1 MPRLSTLSNP
11 TGLIDIDKK
20 RLTLQ
25 VDDSGHHPVFSLL
38 RLDTSDLNLA
48 GNLLVVVIARR
59 GNSEQRIELGPL
71 ASFSKAFHPLVDLG
85 EDGPLAFRVLLARPD
100 SPKLVAAAEHV
111 RPAGHGESESFIG
124 LEPADLKQ
132 LPWEVE
138 VHDQEGRA
146 TIRFNRD
153 IYQSAG
159 AAESD
164 RMFMGLVLPEAV
176 RSIARTISATP
187 GMLED
192 EHWQPFKSWLA
203 VQGITEEPEPDR
215 EHEWCTAV
223 VHAFCDRFEFT
234 SQLKESR
241 GKEVEE

>member
-11 TGLIDIDKK
+11 TGLIDLDKK

-25 VDDSGHHPVFSLL
+25 VDDSGRHPTFSLV
-38 RLDTSDLNLA
+38 RIDTSDLNLA

-71 ASFSKAFHPLVDLG
+71 ASFNRAFHTLVDLG
-85 EDGPLAFRVLLARPD
+85 EDGPLGFRVLFVKPD
-100 SPKLVAAAEHV
+100 SPKLIAAAEHV
-111 RPAGHGESESFIG
+111 RPVGQGESESFIG

-146 TIRFNRD
+146 TIKFNRN

-164 RMFMGLVLPEAV
+164 RMFMGLVLPAAV
-176 RSIARTISATP
+176 RCIAQTVSATP

-203 VQGITEEPEPDR
+203 AHGITEDPEPNR
-215 EHEWCTAV
+215 EHEWCSAV
-223 VHAFCDRFEFT
+223 VHAFCDRYEFT
-234 SQLKESR
+234 SQIKEFRS
-241 GKEVEE
+241 KEVDE